1 LPEPD
6 TEVFL
11 NRVAAVPWAVAACFA
26 GAVALQSARVA
37 LDGAPAGWTM
47 PVMLALLA
55 GFWLVTAG
63 MLVWAARSAFVTVEV
78 GALGPVRVSR
88 RYPLRRESLEVPRAA
103 VGAAALET
111 DDGSDGGYYYRAS
124 FALPDG
130 KQVVLVEGQQRSD
143 CLAACARFNA
153 ALGRGG

>member
-6 TEVFL
+6 TEVFS

-26 GAVALQSARVA
+26 GAVSLQSARVA

-47 PVMLALLA
+47 PAMLALLTA
-55 GFWLVTAG
+55 FWLVTAG
-63 MLVWAARSAFVTVEV
+63 MLVWAARSAFVKVEV
-78 GALGPVRVSR
+78 GALGPVRVIR
-88 RYPLRRESLEVPRAA
+88 RYPLRRESIEVPRAA

-124 FALPDG
+124 FGLPDG
-130 KQVVLVEGQQRSD
+130 KRIVLVEGQSRSD
-143 CLAACARFNA
+143 CEATCARFNA
-153 ALGRGG
+153 ALGRGA